1 MLEAWLGSKGEAVTE
16 AGDVPSMT
24 IGELARRAGVAVST
38 IRAWEQR
45 YGLLTPARST
55 GGHRRYSIDDLRRL
69 RAVQALVETGVTLT
83 AAADQIMGKTWAQ
96 DLWPPSRAI
105 MPVPPLDPV
114 ALRAAYRATRSLL
127 YIRTTGDA
135 VAILRAFVVE
145 LGGQVVPADDAGPDA
160 LPHDLSLGEGPP
172 LRPVVDPYS
181 VARLHLERILP
192 TLVEDARRAAMIAR
206 RDRTVRETGS
216 LG

>member
-1 MLEAWLGSKGEAVTE
+1 
-16 AGDVPSMT
+16 MT

-55 GGHRRYSIDDLRRL
+55 GGHRRYSVEDLRRL
-69 RAVQALVETGVTLT
+69 RAVQALVEAGVTLT

-96 DLWPPSRAI
+96 DRWPPSRTI
-105 MPVPPLDPV
+105 LSVPALDPV

-127 YIRTTGDA
+127 YIGTAGDA
-135 VAILRAFVVE
+135 AEILRTFVVE

-160 LPHDLSLGEGPP
+160 LALDLSLDDGPAV
-172 LRPVVDPYS
+172 RAVVDPFS
-181 VARLHLERILP
+181 VARPHLERILP
-192 TLVEDARRAAMIAR
+192 TLVEDARRAVTITGR
-206 RDRTVRETGS
+206 RRTASGTETPG
-216 LG
+216 